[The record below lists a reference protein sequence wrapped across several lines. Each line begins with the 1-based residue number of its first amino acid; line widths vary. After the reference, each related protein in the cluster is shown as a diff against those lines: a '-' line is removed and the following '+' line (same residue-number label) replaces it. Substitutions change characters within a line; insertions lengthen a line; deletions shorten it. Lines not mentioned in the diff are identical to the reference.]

1 MEETKEL
8 DHRHSEYTMDSFIP
22 NSKSSDLMKP
32 ETDDDDDEA
41 RKPLGLQFELGLK
54 YQQKKLIQFNI
65 CFRRFRCVQ

>member
-1 MEETKEL
+1 
-8 DHRHSEYTMDSFIP
+8 
-22 NSKSSDLMKP
+22 MKP
-32 ETDDDDDEA
+32 ETVDDDDEA